1 MKTYSN
7 KTILFLII
15 AAFIIASCQSEN
27 TKDISIDEINI
38 RLSRDPLKINPVF
51 NPSSSARQVFQ
62 YIFTPLADFH
72 PDSKELIPILIEDI
86 PTKEILQDG
95 PFVGDDKYTVRF
107 KKEAK
112 WSDGSDITAEDF
124 LFTYK
129 AIMLPLSNTIA
140 WRSYL
145 DYIKEIKLSETDPKS
160 FDIIVEGDYMLGKE
174 SILTMYVLQKSI
186 YDPEQK
192 LSKLTFD
199 DFEKETSW
207 MEQDS
212 QLIAFANYFNSPTFS
227 RDSVDNA
234 GPYRLESW
242 VTNQSIVLKRKENYW
257 AKDDNNPYLQAG
269 SDKMI
274 FKIIPDENTAIT
286 ALKDNQLDVMTVKSS
301 RKFLELS
308 KDSTLAKR
316 FNFYTPQQYSYY
328 YIALNNRKPAFANK
342 ELRQA
347 LAQALNVETIIET
360 VDQGFGTRTIGHF
373 NPAKSYYADDIKPYS
388 YNISA
393 AQSILEKEGWQDSN
407 NNDILDKEVDGKLV
421 ELDLEMIISGSEL
434 TENISILFKEELKKL
449 GINLN
454 ITRKKYSIMRKE
466 DIATRTFDMAAMA
479 VTQDVAPDD
488 PYARWHSD
496 SDVPGG
502 NNISGYRSE
511 EADKLIEAIREE
523 SDLSK
528 REDLYK
534 RLQEQMHED
543 QPVIFLYCPK
553 LKIVVNKSFNSGASS
568 RRPGYM
574 ANTFYQKTID

>member
-7 KTILFLII
+7 KPYLILII
-15 AAFIIASCQSEN
+15 SAFLYAGCQSDK
-27 TKDISIDEINI
+27 TQDQSIDEINI
-38 RLSRDPLKINPVF
+38 RLSRDPLKINPIF

-72 PDSKELIPILIEDI
+72 PDTKELIPILIENM
-86 PTKEILQDG
+86 PTKKVLEEG
-95 PFVGDDKYTVRF
+95 PFIGDDKYTIRF
-107 KKEAK
+107 KDEAK

-129 AIMLPLSNTIA
+129 AIMLPQSNTIA

-145 DYIKEIKLSETDPKS
+145 DYIKDIKLDENDPKS

-174 SILTMYVLQKSI
+174 AILTMYVLQRSV

-192 LSKLTFD
+192 LSKLSFE
-199 DFEKETSW
+199 DFEKETKW

-212 QLIAFANYFNSPTFS
+212 QLITFADYFNSPLFS

-234 GPYRLESW
+234 GPYILDSW
-242 VTNQSIVLKRKENYW
+242 VTNQSIVLKRKDDYW
-257 AKDDNNPYLQAG
+257 AKDDLNPYLQAG
-269 SDKMI
+269 SSKMI

-286 ALKDNQLDVMTVKSS
+286 ALKDNQLDVMTIKSS

-308 KDSTLAKR
+308 EDSTLSKQ
-316 FNFYTPQQYSYY
+316 FDFYTPQQYSYY

-342 ELRQA
+342 EIRKA

-373 NPAKSYYADDIKPYS
+373 NPSKSYYANDIRPYS
-388 YNISA
+388 YDISK
-393 AQSILEKEGWQDSN
+393 AQSILDQEGWQDSN
-407 NNDILDKEVDGKLV
+407 NNDIIDKEIDGKLV
-421 ELDLEMIISGSEL
+421 ELDLDMIISGSEL
-434 TENISILFKEELKKL
+434 TENISILFKEELQKL

-511 EADKLIEAIREE
+511 EADKLIESIREE

-528 REDLYK
+528 RKDMYTQ
-534 RLQEQMHED
+534 LQEQMHED

-553 LKIVVNKSFNSGASS
+553 LKIVVNSSFSSSASS

-574 ANTFYQKTID
+574 ANTFFQKNTD